1 MVMDFRKFDY
11 YLGESLYQ
19 SRVSKHMKQSE
30 MAKGISDILKANGKK
45 KGISNQAYA
54 YYERGERSMPWDVF
68 TAACDI
74 LSLDRNRIFN
84 EACDYIKVE

>member
-1 MVMDFRKFDY
+1 MDFRKFDY

-19 SRVSKHMKQSE
+19 SRVSKHLTQLD
-30 MAKGISDILKANGKK
+30 MAKKISVKLKESGRKNGISR
-45 KGISNQAYA
+45 QAYSF
-54 YYERGERSMPWDVF
+54 YEKGERSMPMDVF